1 MRLRSLLGS
10 SCHQVDRVPVRM
22 PVRVMSPLLAPEPF
36 MKIIIGITVV
46 ETLMLTLWLA
56 YSYSRRRKPNLRI
69 AGPTFDHRDS
79 SLLSPSPGN
88 WSTINRSQLQG
99 KRRGEGARKKCPP
112 HKKKKTER

>member
-69 AGPTFDHRDS
+69 APGRPGPAFDHRDS
-79 SLLSPSPGN
+79 SLLSPSPGH

-99 KRRGEGARKKCPP
+99 NRTADGS
-112 HKKKKTER
+112 